1 MGVITKIP
9 TASLMMLV
17 MMVFVGF
24 HADIAA
30 TYAAIWI
37 LTMLPAVVLWIY
49 VITRAQYPMKKTK
62 KTRIVQ

>member
-1 MGVITKIP
+1 MSVITKIP

-37 LTMLPAVVLWIY
+37 LMLIPVVVLWVY

-62 KTRIVQ
+62 KTGTVQ